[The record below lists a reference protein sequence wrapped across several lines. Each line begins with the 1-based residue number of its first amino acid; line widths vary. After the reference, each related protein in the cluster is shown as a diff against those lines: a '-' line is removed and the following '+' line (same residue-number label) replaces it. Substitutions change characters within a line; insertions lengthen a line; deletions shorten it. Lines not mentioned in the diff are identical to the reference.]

1 MDSILLASECLD
13 SRLRVTNLDQGDPLW
28 PLLFVSVMEALRL
41 SKVIEGQYIQG
52 FTVEEGQLRR

>member
-1 MDSILLASECLD
+1 MDSILLASERVD
-13 SRLRVTNLDQGDPLW
+13 SRLRVMNLHQRNPLW

-52 FTVEEGQLRR
+52 FTVGEGQLSR